1 MGRKRG
7 LICEYLREEEVE
19 GGSRV
24 DLSRR
29 QVDLSIL
36 NFCKSLVW
44 NVKMIDG
51 RDRVD
56 SRMWVVGGKE

>member
-1 MGRKRG
+1 M
-7 LICEYLREEEVE
+7 
-19 GGSRV
+19 
-24 DLSRR
+24 DLSRG

-36 NFCKSLVW
+36 DFCKSLVW

-56 SRMWVVGGKE
+56 SRMWVVGGKDRWMVDCRS

>member
-1 MGRKRG
+1 M
-7 LICEYLREEEVE
+7 
-19 GGSRV
+19 
-24 DLSRR
+24 DLSRG

-56 SRMWVVGGKE
+56 SRMWVEEKSRSMDGRLSILKSIDRIFIGIN

>member
-1 MGRKRG
+1 M
-7 LICEYLREEEVE
+7 E

-24 DLSRR
+24 DLSRG

-36 NFCKSLVW
+36 DFCKSLVW